1 MDLRLSAASH
11 ALTYIHSGM
20 VLGLGSGSTAGRF
33 VDLLGEGLRSG
44 ALRDIVGVPTS
55 EATAAR
61 ARSQGIPLTTLD
73 EHRRLD
79 LAIDGAD
86 EVDPNLNLIKGLG
99 RCLLREKIVVAHA
112 DRFLVLIDEAK
123 LVERLGTRGPMPV
136 EIVPF
141 AAIAQVAWLDSISG
155 RAELWKEA
163 DGSPVVTDNGNYLVR
178 CWFAGGI
185 ADPHALARTLADRPG
200 IVDHGLFL
208 DVATAV
214 VVSGAAGV
222 RVLNR
227 TPVTASDMSF

>member
-1 MDLRLSAASH
+1 LDLRTQAASH
-11 ALTYIHSGM
+11 ALAYVHSGM
-20 VLGLGSGSTAGRF
+20 ALGLGSGTTAGRF
-33 VDLLGEGLRSG
+33 VDLLGERLRSG
-44 ALRDIVGVPTS
+44 TLRDIVGVPTS

-61 ARSQGIPLTTLD
+61 ACRQGIPLTTLD

-222 RVLNR
+222 RVLER
-227 TPVTASDMSF
+227 SF